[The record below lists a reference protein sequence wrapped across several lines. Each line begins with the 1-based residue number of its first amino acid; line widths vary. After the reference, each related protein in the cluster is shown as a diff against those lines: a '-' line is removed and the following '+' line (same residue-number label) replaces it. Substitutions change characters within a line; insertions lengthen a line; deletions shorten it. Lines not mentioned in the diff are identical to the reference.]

1 MSRHASLC
9 RYLLG
14 ACIVWGLV
22 YLKRIAIPR
31 WRNAIT
37 LEVLD
42 DNSDGNVDEEEL
54 QEMLGDLGVR
64 LNESELMYVC

>member
-1 MSRHASLC
+1 MSRHALLC